1 MCQVKM
7 KKIKPTKKKDA
18 YKVENEPNLKKLKQH
33 FLLELFEKFKL
44 KLKLAQKLLEYFGF
58 AYHGRHDPVVVHL
71 SYLVDKILPT
81 LVGEGVK
88 N

>member
-44 KLKLAQKLLEYFGF
+44 KLELAQKLSKYLI
-58 AYHGRHDPVVVHL
+58 L
-71 SYLVDKILPT
+71 SSSLL
-81 LVGEGVK
+81 
-88 N
+88 